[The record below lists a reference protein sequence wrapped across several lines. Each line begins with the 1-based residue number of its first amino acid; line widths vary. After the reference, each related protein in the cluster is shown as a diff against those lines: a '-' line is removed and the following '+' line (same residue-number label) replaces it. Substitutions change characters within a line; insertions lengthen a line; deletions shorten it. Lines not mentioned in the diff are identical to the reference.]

1 MLTLL
6 LPPWGPNKVS
16 CFVSMCVSL
25 TLHFQMSGKRP
36 LLGPRRGPP
45 FCNTSTTNQ
54 SFLDGG
60 LHSGSFHHSLQ
71 ALMDATK
78 IKPTVLSWQ
87 SSSAGY
93 THDSALCTSKIL
105 LCRCSATLGAEN
117 RACVPS
123 LSVRPDSLRPHG
135 VYVAHQASLFMEFS
149 RQEHWNGLPCPPP
162 GDPPSP
168 GIDPHLFLS
177 ATLADGF
184 FTTSATWEAC

>member
-1 MLTLL
+1 
-6 LPPWGPNKVS
+6 
-16 CFVSMCVSL
+16 MCVSL

-135 VYVAHQASLFMEFS
+135 VYVAHQAPLSMGFS
-149 RQEHWNGLPCPPP
+149 RQEYWRKWVAISSSRESSLPKDRTHVSCFSCI
-162 GDPPSP
+162 GRW
-168 GIDPHLFLS
+168 ILYHYQIFLHPLS
-177 ATLADGF
+177 QYFQTPLMKMI
-184 FTTSATWEAC
+184 